1 MENIFSGL
9 ALIIVIGAL
18 VAFIMRVIGQPL
30 MIGHI
35 ITGIL
40 VGPALFRIA
49 DDPESLRIFADI
61 GIALLLFIIGLG
73 MNPRVVKEVGRA
85 SSVTAVVEIA
95 LISFAGW
102 MAAVALGLPKREA
115 VFLGIGLAIN
125 STIVA
130 LKLLSDKKEQ
140 GRLYGKLTIGTSL
153 VEDIFVAI
161 ALLFIAASQNGQLLS
176 LVPFAKLVFLGA
188 LIGAGMYIFSTKIL
202 PKIQR
207 LLASDQELLFLF
219 AIAWGLGSGA
229 LLARIGFSL
238 EVGAFAAGV
247 FLASF
252 PYAQEIA
259 SRLRPLRD
267 FFVIVF
273 FIALGAGVSFANF
286 SSMFWMILAGLVIV
300 LLLKP
305 LIVMSTLGFLGYTKR
320 VSFKTAT
327 MLTHVSE
334 FSVIFVILGERQ
346 GLISQSAVT
355 ILTFVAIISIAVS
368 TYIVTYN
375 DKVYDYFEKYLGLF
389 ERRKTRT
396 ETIPEAH
403 HELVLFGYQRGGH
416 EFVNLFKKL
425 KKRYV
430 VIDYDPEV
438 VDTMD
443 HRKINYLYGDAT
455 DEELLDEAGV
465 QHAKLIVSTIPDFDI
480 NAFLLKYMA
489 AKNPK
494 AVVILH
500 ADDPFEA
507 AKLYEGG
514 ASYVILP
521 HYLGSEQVSAFIS
534 KSGFSKGAFRKQR
547 VKHLEYLEKHYGALE
562 KLNQIHEKKLG
573 RTIVRGVT
581 ALAAKKA

>member
-9 ALIIVIGAL
+9 ALIIVVGAV

-30 MIGHI
+30 MVGHI

-40 VGPALFRIA
+40 VGPALFHIA
-49 DDPESLRIFADI
+49 DDPESLRIFADL

-73 MNPRVVKEVGRA
+73 MNPRVVKEVGRT
-85 SSVTAVVEIA
+85 SSITAIVEIVFVS
-95 LISFAGW
+95 LAGW
-102 MAAVALGLPKREA
+102 MAAVALGLPRREA
-115 VFLGIGLAIN
+115 IFLGIGLAIN

-153 VEDIFVAI
+153 VEDILVAI
-161 ALLFIAASQNGQLLS
+161 ALLFVAASQNGQWLS
-176 LVPFAKLVFLGA
+176 FGPFMKLAFLGA
-188 LIGAGMYIFSTKIL
+188 LIGVGMYLFSSKIL
-202 PKIQR
+202 PNIQK

-229 LLARIGFSL
+229 LLAKIGFSL

-273 FIALGAGVSFANF
+273 FIALGTGVSFTNF
-286 SSMFWMILAGLVIV
+286 SGMVWMILAGLAIV

-334 FSVIFVILGERQ
+334 FSIIFIILGERQ
-346 GLISQSAVT
+346 GLIQQRAVT
-355 ILTFVAIISIAVS
+355 ILTFVAIISIAIS
-368 TYIVTYN
+368 TYLVTYN
-375 DKVYDYFEKYLGLF
+375 DKVYDYFEKYLDMF
-389 ERRKTRT
+389 ERRKTRF
-396 ETIPEAH
+396 ETVPEQH

-425 KKRYV
+425 KKKYV

-438 VDTMD
+438 VDTMEN
-443 HRKINYLYGDAT
+443 RKVNYLYGDAT
-455 DEELLDEAGV
+455 DEELLEEAGV
-465 QHAKLIVSTIPDFDI
+465 QRAKLVVSTIPDFDV
-480 NAFLLKYMA
+480 NAFLLKYMED
-489 AKNPK
+489 KNPR
-494 AVVILH
+494 AVLILH

-507 AKLYEGG
+507 AKFYEAG

-521 HYLGSEQVSAFIS
+521 HYIGSEQVSTFIG
-534 KSGFSKGAFRKQR
+534 KSGLSKEVFRKQR
-547 VKHLEYLEKHYGALE
+547 IKHLEYLEKHYGALE
-562 KLNQIHEKKLG
+562 KISQLNEKKLG
-573 RTIVRGVT
+573 RTIVKSVT
-581 ALAAKKA
+581 ALTTKI